1 MIASAKE
8 TQRPIALRRAVCV
21 SGGGSYGIAAEYTV
35 AFGGFVPYNRWPIDA
50 PCGAST
56 RVRRLKVLVVSN
68 KKATTADG
76 GTRVR
81 TSRSREAV
89 APARSRHR
97 SHSLAPEHI
106 GEAGSAAV
114 LAMAVLGLAIFIAS
128 IAMLVFGLT
137 TAARF
142 GSAPPPNASELGTG
156 QVLGGIALLVGGL
169 AMVGSA
175 LAVLADVRGSRRVAA
190 AVSAIVALLCAGGV
204 IRVMGEGSGDP
215 VLAAALAVTTII
227 LGVAA
232 IILVRRPA

>member
-1 MIASAKE
+1 MIARAKE
-8 TQRPIALRRAVCV
+8 TQRPIALRRAVRV

-50 PCGAST
+50 PGGASP
-56 RVRRLKVLVVSN
+56 RVRRPQVQVVSS
-68 KKATTADG
+68 KKATTAEG
-76 GTRVR
+76 GIRPR
-81 TSRSREAV
+81 TSRGREAV
-89 APARSRHR
+89 PVRARHR

-106 GEAGSAAV
+106 GEAGSVAV
-114 LAMAVLGLAIFIAS
+114 LAMAILGLAIFIAA

-137 TAARF
+137 AASRF
-142 GSAPPPNASELGTG
+142 GSAPPPNVGSIGTG
-156 QVLGGIALLVGGL
+156 QVVGGVGLIIAGL

-190 AVSAIVALLCAGGV
+190 AVSGAVAVLSAAGV
-204 IRVMGEGSGDP
+204 IRVMGEGGGDP